1 MCHLQR
7 CGQRGEALDPTRT
20 PCSNR
25 KLYKWR
31 FSLMAVHVSHC
42 SCLQT
47 CSSLGRA
54 RCVRAHAWLNVR
66 SIGLRTQTVARPTCG
81 AGHASWSSMVSIS
94 SGRAAAI
101 WPLFDRRARAALSFS
116 ERLRAIVQ
124 AACGCTI
131 AHPSAKMDPLIRC

>member
-1 MCHLQR
+1 M
-7 CGQRGEALDPTRT
+7 ALLF
-20 PCSNR
+20 N
-25 KLYKWR
+25 
-31 FSLMAVHVSHC
+31 
-42 SCLQT
+42 
-47 CSSLGRA
+47 GRA
-54 RCVRAHAWLNVR
+54 CEPLLVPADLQLAWARTLRECARLVERVLDRPAHANGR
-66 SIGLRTQTVARPTCG
+66 SPYLG